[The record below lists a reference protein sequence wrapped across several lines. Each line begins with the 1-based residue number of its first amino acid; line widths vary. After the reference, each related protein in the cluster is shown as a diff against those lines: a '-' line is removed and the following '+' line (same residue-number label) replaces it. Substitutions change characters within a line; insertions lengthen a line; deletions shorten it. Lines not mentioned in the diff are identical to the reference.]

1 MTFVISALLAALL
14 APAAPKTA
22 AEFLARRIEERQEA
36 TPDLVARF
44 TQTYRSGA
52 LGRTL
57 VERGEVKV
65 KRPGRMLWEY
75 KTPEKK
81 TFVSDGQ
88 KFYFYVPA
96 DKQVIVRDQDTAR
109 GLPALLL
116 SGKGAVLGEFVASL
130 ETGPPGRSRLKLVP
144 RAPDPEIARVFLEAD
159 AVLPHP
165 TDRGRRRPG
174 QPERFRL
181 RRHPREP
188 RAYGPHLPV
197 RDPAGRRSDRG
208 MRAALAVLA
217 LGALAGCA
225 TSSAFRTGEQAER
238 RQDWD
243 RAVLEYSRALKENPD
258 AVDAAR
264 GLAPRPPAR
273 RGATRERGPPPGRT
287 RPLQGGP
294 GRASA
299 GHEPEPDRG
308 AWPRRSPT
316 WTPDNAPG
324 SRRPP
329 SSR

>member
-14 APAAPKTA
+14 APAAPKSA

-52 LGRTL
+52 LGRTM

-116 SGKGAVLGEFVASL
+116 SGKGAVLSEFLATL

-159 AVLPHP
+159 ESYRIRRIEVEDAQGSQSAFDFDDIRENLGL
-165 TDRGRRRPG
+165 TDRTF
-174 QPERFRL
+174 RFEI
-181 RRHPREP
+181 PRGVE
-188 RAYGPHLPV
+188 V
-197 RDPAGRRSDRG
+197 I
-208 MRAALAVLA
+208 
-217 LGALAGCA
+217 
-225 TSSAFRTGEQAER
+225 TG
-238 RQDWD
+238 
-243 RAVLEYSRALKENPD
+243 
-258 AVDAAR
+258 
-264 GLAPRPPAR
+264 
-273 RGATRERGPPPGRT
+273 
-287 RPLQGGP
+287 
-294 GRASA
+294 
-299 GHEPEPDRG
+299 
-308 AWPRRSPT
+308 
-316 WTPDNAPG
+316 
-324 SRRPP
+324 
-329 SSR
+329 

>member
-14 APAAPKTA
+14 AQATPKTA

-116 SGKGAVLGEFVASL
+116 SGKGAVLGEFVASI

-144 RAPDPEIARVFLEAD
+144 RSPDPEIARVFLEAD
-159 AVLPHP
+159 TAYRIRRIEVEDAQGSRSAFDFDDIRENLGL
-165 TDRGRRRPG
+165 TDRTF
-174 QPERFRL
+174 RFEI
-181 RRHPREP
+181 PRGVE
-188 RAYGPHLPV
+188 V
-197 RDPAGRRSDRG
+197 I
-208 MRAALAVLA
+208 
-217 LGALAGCA
+217 
-225 TSSAFRTGEQAER
+225 TG
-238 RQDWD
+238 
-243 RAVLEYSRALKENPD
+243 
-258 AVDAAR
+258 
-264 GLAPRPPAR
+264 
-273 RGATRERGPPPGRT
+273 
-287 RPLQGGP
+287 
-294 GRASA
+294 
-299 GHEPEPDRG
+299 
-308 AWPRRSPT
+308 
-316 WTPDNAPG
+316 
-324 SRRPP
+324 
-329 SSR
+329 

>member
-14 APAAPKTA
+14 AQAAPKTA

-36 TPDLVARF
+36 APDLVARF

-109 GLPALLL
+109 ACPPSCSRARARLL
-116 SGKGAVLGEFVASL
+116 AEFLASL

-144 RAPDPEIARVFLEAD
+144 RSPDPEIARVFLEVDAD
-159 AVLPHP
+159 LPHP

-174 QPERFRL
+174 QP
-181 RRHPREP
+181 
-188 RAYGPHLPV
+188 RAPSISTTSARTSASRTAPSV
-197 RDPAGRRSDRG
+197 SRS
-208 MRAALAVLA
+208 
-217 LGALAGCA
+217 
-225 TSSAFRTGEQAER
+225 
-238 RQDWD
+238 
-243 RAVLEYSRALKENPD
+243 
-258 AVDAAR
+258 
-264 GLAPRPPAR
+264 
-273 RGATRERGPPPGRT
+273 RGA
-287 RPLQGGP
+287 
-294 GRASA
+294 SK
-299 GHEPEPDRG
+299 
-308 AWPRRSPT
+308 
-316 WTPDNAPG
+316 
-324 SRRPP
+324 
-329 SSR
+329 